1 MIVPGQ
7 TPFGVSVELIIGSAA
22 FILVFQALLRGNT
35 VLLADEAT
43 AALDAETAKTV
54 TDSIL
59 RLEGLTRVVVTHRL
73 EPSALSRYD
82 KIIVMKNSRVCEQG
96 SFNGLMEAK
105 NQFYA
110 LFMLANG

>member
-1 MIVPGQ
+1 MIVLGQ

-59 RLEGLTRVVVTHRL
+59 IWRG
-73 EPSALSRYD
+73 
-82 KIIVMKNSRVCEQG
+82 
-96 SFNGLMEAK
+96 
-105 NQFYA
+105 
-110 LFMLANG
+110 